1 VNLRRSLVLLAA
13 ALTLLAAEARAAGTV
28 TVTEETFGTVKKIT
42 FAWTSTAGGAA
53 DAPTVATF
61 SGKIEALVTIPDAV
75 DAPTTLYDVTV
86 TDADGVDVLAGA
98 GANRSATATELV
110 LASLLGIVAND
121 LLTVNITN
129 AGAAKKGRVIVYS
142 R

>member
-1 VNLRRSLVLLAA
+1 MSLRRSLVLLV

-28 TVTEETFGTVKKIT
+28 VVTEETFGTVKKIT

-53 DAPTVATF
+53 DTPTVATF
-61 SGKIEALVTIPDAV
+61 SGKIEALVTIPDVV

-110 LASLLGIVAND
+110 LSSLLGIVAND

-129 AGAAKKGRVIVYS
+129 AGAAKKGRVIVHL

>member
-1 VNLRRSLVLLAA
+1 MSLRRSLVLLAA
-13 ALTLLAAEARAAGTV
+13 LTFLAAEARAAGTV
-28 TVTEETFGTVKKIT
+28 VAAEETFGTVKKIT

-110 LASLLGIVAND
+110 LASSLGIVAND

-129 AGAAKKGRVIVYS
+129 AGAAKKGRVVVYL

>member
-1 VNLRRSLVLLAA
+1 MSLRRSLVLLV

-28 TVTEETFGTVKKIT
+28 VVTEETFGTIKKVT

-61 SGKIEALVTIPDAV
+61 SGKIEALVTIPDAA
-75 DAPTTLYDVTV
+75 DAPTALYDVTV

-110 LASLLGIVAND
+110 LSSLLGIVAND

-129 AGAAKKGRVIVYS
+129 AGAAKKGRVIVHL